1 MISHIKSIT
10 AMHLL
15 KNIGWLVLFMMWLK
29 QNKYKKQKQNK
40 KYQQLVQQLL
50 SNNRGAP
57 VVL

>member
-1 MISHIKSIT
+1 
-10 AMHLL
+10 MHLL

-40 KYQQLVQQLL
+40 KYQLLVHQLL

-57 VVL
+57 VML

>member
-1 MISHIKSIT
+1 
-10 AMHLL
+10 MHLL

-40 KYQQLVQQLL
+40 NYQLLVQQLL

-57 VVL
+57 VML